1 MLRTLQIHNRQIG
14 YLLVESLNGVEPA
27 ARDLVFLSAQM
38 PHSAGDAMDGESSK
52 RFLLFPPNW
61 SGVLE
66 SSSPVMRGAGCSRIS
81 LKEGANRFL
90 FVHRLI
96 INLYFAI
103 NFQLAAFSHPNSKFV
118 HFFFVW
124 SLNNRAVSQKF
135 VQYLGDFSNKA

>member
-38 PHSAGDAMDGESSK
+38 PHSAGDAMEGESSN
-52 RFLLFPPNW
+52 RFLLLPPKW

-66 SSSPVMRGAGCSRIS
+66 ASSSSPVMRGAGCSRIS

-96 INLYFAI
+96 
-103 NFQLAAFSHPNSKFV
+103 
-118 HFFFVW
+118 
-124 SLNNRAVSQKF
+124 
-135 VQYLGDFSNKA
+135 